1 MPVTLKDIAAEV
13 GISVTTVS
21 RALGGYDDVSKSTRE
36 RVLATAKSLG
46 YIPNVSARRLQK
58 QRTDTIG
65 FIIPT
70 YGPRFSDPFFSELI
84 AGVGNE
90 AARQNFDLL
99 VSTHPPDSDAER
111 AAYQRAVHGGWS
123 DGVIVVRTREDD
135 QRIQF
140 LIEHDFP
147 FVAFGRTNG
156 TPSFPFVDEDSL
168 TGMRLLVQHFID
180 LGHRHIGFISP
191 SRGLLFGHL
200 RRQAYRETLQRNGI
214 SANPQWLTY
223 GDMTQSSGAWAA
235 SDLLERSPEISAI
248 VCGNDLMAIGAMKAI
263 RERGLRVGM
272 DIAVGGFDDIPLAEF
287 TNPPLT
293 TVHQPIY
300 EIGKKTCAMLVNI
313 ILNRPMNEAHELL
326 SPLLVIRES
335 SGFHV
340 G

>member
-1 MPVTLKDIAAEV
+1 MPVTLKDIAEAV

-36 RVLATAKSLG
+36 RVLAMAQSLG

-70 YGPRFSDPFFSELI
+70 YGPRFSDPFFSEFI

-90 AARQNFDLL
+90 AARHNFDLL

-111 AAYQRAVHGGWS
+111 AAYQKAALGGWA
-123 DGVIVVRTREDD
+123 DGVIVVRTRQNDN
-135 QRIQF
+135 RIRF
-140 LIEHDFP
+140 LIEHEFP

-156 TPSFPFVDEDSL
+156 SESFPFVDEDSL
-168 TGMRLLVQHFID
+168 TGMRMLVHHFID

-191 SRGLLFGHL
+191 PLGLLFGQL
-200 RRQAYRETLQRNGI
+200 RQQAYLETLLECGI
-214 SANPQWLTY
+214 SFDSRWLVY
-223 GDMTQSSGAWAA
+223 GEMTQRSGATAA
-235 SDLLERSPEISAI
+235 AKLLDQAPEITAI
-248 VCGNDLMAIGAMKAI
+248 VCGNDLMAIGAMKSI
-263 RERGLRVGM
+263 REMGRRVGF
-272 DIAVGGFDDIPLAEF
+272 DIAVGGFDNIPLAEF

-300 EIGKKTCAMLVNI
+300 EIGKKTCAMLVNL
-313 ILNRPMNEAHELL
+313 ILNQPLLNPHTLL
-326 SPLLVIRES
+326 SPKLIVRES
-335 SGFHV
+335 SGSMLS
-340 G
+340 